1 MDLTCFRHEITDRI
15 AHLILSR
22 PDAMNTMSPRF
33 WRELEHVLDGL
44 HRDANARV
52 LLISSIGK
60 HFTAGM
66 ALETFGQGIALD
78 DADAAGR
85 ANIRESLLDMLGAFN
100 RIEALRM
107 PVIAAVQGGCIG
119 GGLDMIA
126 ACDIRYCTRDA
137 FFCIQEINIGMIADL
152 GSLQRLPK
160 LMSASA
166 LRELAYTGRRLPADK
181 ALQSGLVSEVFA
193 THDAMLEA
201 ALATAREIACKPP
214 VAVWG
219 SKLALNY
226 ARDHAVRDSL
236 DQMALLQ
243 AGLWQTSNVVESMQA
258 RNEKR
263 APRFDGLKPI
273 ERFADSTDEA
283 DRDG

>member
-1 MDLTCFRHEITDRI
+1 MNLTCFGLEISACV
-15 AHLILSR
+15 AHLTLTR
-22 PDAMNTMSPRF
+22 PHAMNTMSPRF
-33 WRELEHVLDGL
+33 WRELEEVLDGL
-44 HRDANARV
+44 HRDANARALV
-52 LLISSIGK
+52 ISSTGK

-78 DADAAGR
+78 DSDAAGR

-126 ACDIRYCTRDA
+126 ACDIRYCTHDA

-160 LMSASA
+160 LMSESA

-193 THDAMLEA
+193 TQDEMLAA
-201 ALATAREIACKPP
+201 ALATAREIASKPP

-243 AGLWQTSNVVESMQA
+243 SGLWQTSNVVESMQA
-258 RNEKR
+258 RTEKR
-263 APRFDGLKPI
+263 APQFDDLNAVK
-273 ERFADSTDEA
+273 RFADSDE
-283 DRDG
+283 

>member
-1 MDLTCFRHEITDRI
+1 MELTCFRYEIADRV
-15 AHLILSR
+15 ALLTLSR

-33 WRELEHVLDGL
+33 WRELEDVLDAL
-44 HRDANARV
+44 YRDAGARALV
-52 LLISSIGK
+52 IASTGK

-85 ANIRESLLDMLGAFN
+85 ANIRESLLDMQGAFN

-160 LMSASA
+160 LMSESA
-166 LRELAYTGRRLPADK
+166 LREIAYTGRRLPADK
-181 ALQSGLVSEVFA
+181 AFQSGLVSEVFA
-193 THDAMLEA
+193 THEEMLAA
-201 ALATAREIACKPP
+201 ALATAREIASKPP

-226 ARDHAVRDSL
+226 ARDHPVRDSL

-243 AGLWQTSNVVESMQA
+243 SGLWQTSNAVESMQA
-258 RNEKR
+258 RSEKR
-263 APRFDGLKPI
+263 APRFDDLKAVK
-273 ERFADSTDEA
+273 RFADSDE
-283 DRDG
+283 